1 MLEVARSILCW
12 NVESPATPI
21 SSAMSNVAKWLRGRC
36 FAGMLVAGA
45 NRFGLAE
52 SVPAAKQPE
61 PCDEPRG
68 LMWPLGDGSSLVRP
82 GLSPTVRRLKTS
94 HQTTF

>member
-1 MLEVARSILCW
+1 V
-12 NVESPATPI
+12 
-21 SSAMSNVAKWLRGRC
+21 
-36 FAGMLVAGA
+36 
-45 NRFGLAE
+45 NRFGSAE

-82 GLSPTVRRLKTS
+82 GLSPTVRQSRMIDANCLS
-94 HQTTF
+94 